1 VTGLDETLELQQRQ
15 RHIIMTPQSCEND
28 EDGLWDPPAATILA
42 PEIPGLHFDPNVL
55 LDQSYAN
62 ELARNALPYFQGG
75 SNQVMLFGRAASP
88 DSELPGGLPIFISEL
103 ITHLTN
109 LLRDR
114 LPPSTHQLL
123 FPSLPSEHIYP
134 ARQVILNLYR
144 PGEGI
149 TPHVDLLQRFGD
161 GIVGVSLLSGTVM
174 SLTPASSPELRDDE
188 ESPQATRHQIY
199 LPARSIIVLE
209 KEARYQWKHGI
220 PARKLDFVETGALG
234 GLWRDRHT
242 RISITIRWLLPG
254 AEVVGGDA
262 PQCEEASR

>member
-1 VTGLDETLELQQRQ
+1 
-15 RHIIMTPQSCEND
+15 MTPQLCEND
-28 EDGLWDPPAATILA
+28 EEDLWDPPAATILA
-42 PEIPGLHFDPNVL
+42 PGIPGLHFDPQVL
-55 LDQSYAN
+55 LDQSYAD
-62 ELARNALPYFQGG
+62 ELVRSTFPYFQGG

-88 DSELPGGLPIFISEL
+88 DGELPGGLPIFVSEL
-103 ITHLTN
+103 ITRLAT

-114 LPPSTHQLL
+114 LPPSTYQLI

-161 GIVGVSLLSGTVM
+161 GIVGVSLLSGIVM
-174 SLTPASSPELRDDE
+174 TLTPASSPELPDNE
-188 ESPQATRHQIY
+188 EAPIHHHIY

-220 PARKLDFVETGALG
+220 PARKLDFIESDVSGN
-234 GLWRDRHT
+234 LWRDRET
-242 RISITIRWLLPG
+242 RISITIRWLLPD
-254 AEVVGGDA
+254 ADLVGGDG
-262 PQCEEASR
+262 PQCEELVGDSCKLR